1 MNLEKLNLVELNAQ
15 EVKEVVGGDGIFKDV
30 VDFVKELDA
39 NWDNLKARFRD
50 DTILTVVAVVN
61 K

>member
-15 EVKEVVGGDGIFKDV
+15 EVQEVVGGDSIFKDV

-39 NWDNLKARFRD
+39 NWDNLKTAFMDGYNSYGNCRW
-50 DTILTVVAVVN
+50 
-61 K
+61 

>member
-15 EVKEVVGGDGIFKDV
+15 EVQEVVGGDGIFKDV

>member
-1 MNLEKLNLVELNAQ
+1 MNLENLNLVELNAQ
-15 EVKEVVGGDGIFKDV
+15 EVQEVVGGDGIFKDV

-50 DTILTVVAVVN
+50 GYN
-61 K
+61 SYGSCGC